1 MSEADMSEAEDSR
14 LYGLMEIAEGQQAAV
29 QAALEGLAAERAAL
43 AREREA
49 LARQVQAVEGGARAA
64 VRAAVADSLAGAAT
78 EGVAAVQA
86 ATGPLMSRLAGV
98 AEQAGQ
104 ADAALRDVVA
114 WASWRLLGWMIAA
127 MAGLVLGGWLAST
140 LVLWWDT
147 GAIGAAR
154 VEKRQLQLDV
164 AELRASRDEWVKTGA
179 LAKLI
184 RCNPGNRP
192 CVRVDERAG
201 PFESGGY
208 ADYRVIQGY

>member
-64 VRAAVADSLAGAAT
+64 VRAAVADSLAG
-78 EGVAAVQA
+78 A

-179 LAKLI
+179 VAKLI

>member
-1 MSEADMSEAEDSR
+1 VDSMTGQADEDR
-14 LYGLMEIAEGQQAAV
+14 LYGLMEIAERQQAAV

-49 LARQVQAVEGGARAA
+49 LARGVAGLQSGTQGA

-86 ATGPLMSRLAGV
+86 ATGPLLSRLVGV

-104 ADAALRDVVA
+104 ADAAFRGVVA
-114 WASWRLLGWMIAA
+114 WASWRLLGWMAA
-127 MAGLVLGGWLAST
+127 VVVAALVLGGWLAST

-154 VEKRQLQLDV
+154 VEKRQLQLEV
-164 AELRASRDEWVKTGA
+164 AELRASRDEWAKTGA
-179 LAKLI
+179 QAKLE
-184 RCNPGNRP
+184 RCGPKARP
-192 CVRVDERAG
+192 CVRVDEGAG
-201 PFESGGY
+201 AFGTAS
-208 ADYRVIQGY
+208 DYRVLLGY